1 MTAASRRSPATN
13 RPTSFAPILCSHDA
27 TCAALWLGSDLAIF
41 FHRGFPI
48 GFVYAHRLMIAR
60 DLPTGS
66 IRFLSRWL
74 MDNKLPL
81 YIEGVQTRSFNE
93 RLLSAIQLNQ
103 TLGDKHHA
111 V

>member
-1 MTAASRRSPATN
+1 
-13 RPTSFAPILCSHDA
+13 
-27 TCAALWLGSDLAIF
+27 
-41 FHRGFPI
+41 
-48 GFVYAHRLMIAR
+48 MIAR

-81 YIEGVQTRSFNE
+81 YIEGIQTRSFNE